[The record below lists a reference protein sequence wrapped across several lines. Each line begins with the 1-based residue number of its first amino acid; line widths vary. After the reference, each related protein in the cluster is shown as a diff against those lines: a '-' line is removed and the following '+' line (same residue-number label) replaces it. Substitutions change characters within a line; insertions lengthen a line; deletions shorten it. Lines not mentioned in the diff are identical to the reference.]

1 MNVPATNKSKITAD
15 DLRAY
20 QYMKDTSDRL
30 DDASHLLN
38 LFRQWV
44 EDSVLPGGIYGTRDY
59 LAVLTTA
66 ITAVNK
72 ANRELGKCVGEMYM
86 ELDVL

>member
-1 MNVPATNKSKITAD
+1 MNAPTTNKSKTTAD
-15 DLRAY
+15 
-20 QYMKDTSDRL
+20 SL

-38 LFRQWV
+38 LFREWV
-44 EDSVLPGGIYGTRDY
+44 EDTVLPGRVHGGLDY

-72 ANRELGKCVGEMYM
+72 ANRELGNCVGEMYM